1 MLVGLRTAQVAER
14 FEEGLHGAIIGFP
27 TASVNAADGPR
38 IILPGTVCFP
48 LSLHLPPWQIG
59 RAHVCRPIRFEEGLH
74 GAIIG
79 FPTASVNA
87 ADGPRIILPGTVCFP
102 LSLHLPPW

>member
-48 LSLHLPPWQIG
+48 LSLHLPPWQDS
-59 RAHVCRPIRFEEGLH
+59 
-74 GAIIG
+74 
-79 FPTASVNA
+79 ASKEMRDYEPA
-87 ADGPRIILPGTVCFP
+87 QDDR
-102 LSLHLPPW
+102 